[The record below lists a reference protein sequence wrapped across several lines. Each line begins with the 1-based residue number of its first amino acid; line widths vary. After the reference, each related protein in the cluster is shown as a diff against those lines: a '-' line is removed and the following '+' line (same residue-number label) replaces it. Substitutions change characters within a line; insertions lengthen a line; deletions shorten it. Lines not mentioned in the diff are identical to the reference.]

1 VSNLHPTMQV
11 AIAPYTN
18 LFAYLAAH
26 PLAAERQEQ
35 DEENYTP
42 HDATWREQVEF
53 LGQLWWVDVNK
64 HTRRAVEIVNDD
76 GTDWTDAFSLKAQQ
90 KLADMVTDKIEP
102 GICPACAG
110 SGEGMHEGTRCSS
123 CRGKGHA

>member
-1 VSNLHPTMQV
+1 MNALHPTMQA
-11 AIAPYTN
+11 AIAPFVN
-18 LFAYLAAH
+18 LVSYR
-26 PLAAERQEQ
+26 AAERQEQ

-90 KLADMVTDKIEP
+90 KLADMVIDKIEP

-110 SGEGMHEGTRCSS
+110 SGEGMYDGTRCSS